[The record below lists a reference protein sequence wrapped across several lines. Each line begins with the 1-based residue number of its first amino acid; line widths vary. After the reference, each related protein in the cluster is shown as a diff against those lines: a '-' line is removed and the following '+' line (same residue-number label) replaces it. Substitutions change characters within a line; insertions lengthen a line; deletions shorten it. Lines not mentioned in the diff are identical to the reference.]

1 MDDDVLA
8 HYLNDHLAGA
18 EVGLRTAERLAEH
31 FDGEDERFL
40 RGMCTAIEEERDLL
54 RGLLEKL
61 DASENVLKRGVGA
74 VGGILGSVRDAI
86 PIGDAPTTLEDL
98 ELLAIGVWGKRLL
111 WGTLARV
118 GARDERFADIAVD
131 WLAARAETQERT
143 LLRIRIDQIDRS
155 LELGD
160 VVA

>member
-1 MDDDVLA
+1 MDDAVLA
-8 HYLNDHLAGA
+8 NYLNDHLAGA
-18 EVGLRTAERLAEH
+18 EVGLRTAERLADKFE
-31 FDGEDERFL
+31 GEDERFL
-40 RGMCTAIEEERDLL
+40 RGMCTAIDEERDLL

-61 DASENVLKRGVGA
+61 DSDESMLKRGVGA

-86 PIGDAPTTLEDL
+86 PIGDAPTKLEDL
-98 ELLAIGVWGKRLL
+98 ELLAVGVWGKRLL

-118 GARDERFADIAVD
+118 AVRDERFADIPVD

-143 LLRIRIDQIDRS
+143 LLRIRADQIDRS

-160 VVA
+160 VVS

>member
-1 MDDDVLA
+1 VLA
-8 HYLNDHLAGA
+8 NYLNDHLAGA
-18 EVGLRTAERLAEH
+18 EVGLRTAQRLAEQ

-54 RGLLEKL
+54 RGMLEKL
-61 DASENVLKRGVGA
+61 GSDESMLKRGVGA

-86 PIGDAPTTLEDL
+86 PIGDAPTKLEDL
-98 ELLAIGVWGKRLL
+98 ELLAVGVWGKRLL

-118 GARDERFADIAVD
+118 AVRDERFADIAVD

-143 LLRIRIDQIDRS
+143 LLRIRADQIDRS

-160 VVA
+160 VVS